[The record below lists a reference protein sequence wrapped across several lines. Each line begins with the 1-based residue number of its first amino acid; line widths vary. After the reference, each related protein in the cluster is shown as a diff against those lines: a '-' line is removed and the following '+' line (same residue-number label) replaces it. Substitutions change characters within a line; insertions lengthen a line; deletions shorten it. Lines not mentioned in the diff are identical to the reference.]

1 MLIEQKWE
9 VWKAEISILIPRLN
23 QYHLPSRDCKVSY
36 RARIMTKRL
45 SLSFNHS
52 VNLKDMLHDTAELC
66 RWRLGKKEEKISKDE
81 GESNGVIPYIPII
94 NFNEA
99 CFDQTRILPLS
110 FLKLYHHKG
119 LMGGHGLGSLN
130 MRGAEPLKQVRV
142 AESSHE
148 TSSRQG
154 EISNAYKFE
163 NWLVW
168 LRYRSRKEQIWD
180 HCHRRGCLANVPR
193 VRVCITRTLHEDGC
207 SVFGNPHSAVE
218 HPKPALTSIIIM
230 SVFPATAACIEPLVD
245 RCLATKGKVKWNGPN
260 SPQTADQS
268 RRTGRQHAGH

>member
-1 MLIEQKWE
+1 MDDRIDTGRRMLIEQKWE

-23 QYHLPSRDCKVSY
+23 QHHLPSRDCKVSY

-81 GESNGVIPYIPII
+81 GESNGVIPYTPSSTSMKHALTKLGFYHYI
-94 NFNEA
+94 
-99 CFDQTRILPLS
+99 S
-110 FLKLYHHKG
+110 FFKLYHHKG

-130 MRGAEPLKQVRV
+130 MRGAEPLKQVRA

-168 LRYRSRKEQIWD
+168 LRYRSRKEQILVSRSQTTRLRDLLWQVTTQ
-180 HCHRRGCLANVPR
+180 G
-193 VRVCITRTLHEDGC
+193 VRYSVCSLISRA
-207 SVFGNPHSAVE
+207 SV
-218 HPKPALTSIIIM
+218 KP
-230 SVFPATAACIEPLVD
+230 
-245 RCLATKGKVKWNGPN
+245 
-260 SPQTADQS
+260 
-268 RRTGRQHAGH
+268 